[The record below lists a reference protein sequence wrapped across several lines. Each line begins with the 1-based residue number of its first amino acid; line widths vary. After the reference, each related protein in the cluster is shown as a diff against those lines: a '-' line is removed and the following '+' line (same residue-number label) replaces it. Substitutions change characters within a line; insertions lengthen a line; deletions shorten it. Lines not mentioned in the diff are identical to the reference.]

1 MKWFWAFCH
10 CRTEKIQTILN
21 RPILKFDAL
30 PIAHFEAYVPNFL
43 KHLWKL
49 AIWGDIWKHTVG
61 KSETNAASVT
71 LPALSQVLWGDIWR
85 GTVQCRKEK
94 REKSTFVIF
103 SRCSERMCPLE
114 NLFFREKRYAGQTS
128 TWWLMGK
135 NIAQSSSLVWF
146 VSSSFSSAALL
157 ITTLFLSCSSTS
169 LPILSSSIHWVE
181 LKKYKGTKP
190 FITANH
196 TEYDQFCTLDV
207 VQNSENETWEQ
218 WKRNMKYGNWEI
230 SGETGERRV
239 DKLAVHE
246 WTNWRC
252 S

>member
-1 MKWFWAFCH
+1 MPLL
-10 CRTEKIQTILN
+10 RQ
-21 RPILKFDAL
+21 
-30 PIAHFEAYVPNFL
+30 
-43 KHLWKL
+43 

-61 KSETNAASVT
+61 KSQTNAASVT
-71 LPALSQVLWGDIWR
+71 LPALPQVLWGDIWR

-157 ITTLFLSCSSTS
+157 ITTLFLSSSSTS
-169 LPILSSSIHWVE
+169 LPMLSSSSFPNTE
-181 LKKYKGTKP
+181 LMLKSTRALP
-190 FITANH
+190 FHHSQSHRIWPILHIACRA
-196 TEYDQFCTLDV
+196 ELWKWG
-207 VQNSENETWEQ
+207 WEQ
-218 WKRNMKYGNWEI
+218 WKRTAKSSWETEK
-230 SGETGERRV
+230 GRV
-239 DKLAVHE
+239 DKLEAHE
-246 WTNWRC
+246 WTNWRR